1 MINTNKTNHMK
12 LKNLTILGAF
22 IVTIT
27 LAACGGGG
35 GDKKATLDKLKAE
48 YAAIGEQIKT
58 LEAEIAATDTSKTFK
73 TKDVVVTEIQP
84 SPFTHYIDVQGYVD
98 ADESVNISPTA
109 PGKVVRVFVDEGD
122 NVSAGQI
129 LAELDHDVLDRQLA
143 SIKPQYDLSV
153 DVYNRQKR
161 LWDQQIGSEIQLL
174 QAQTQKESLEK
185 QLETIRENI
194 EMYKIKTPIA
204 GTVDFV
210 GIKVGE
216 LAAAGMLPA
225 FSVVNLSGLKVSAE
239 IAESYSAKVKKG
251 NSVKLHF
258 PDLNSDADAR
268 ITFVERSISPLT
280 RSFKIEADLNGDNS
294 AYHPNMVSVI
304 RIIDYENASALV
316 VPINAVQT
324 VNNENFVYK
333 AVVEGNGAV
342 ARKVKVSTGL
352 SYDGKIEILS
362 GLSANDKIVTSGQND
377 LAEGMHIRF

>member
-1 MINTNKTNHMK
+1 MK

-27 LAACGGGG
+27 LAACGGGD
-35 GDKKATLDKLKAE
+35 DKKATLDKLKSE
-48 YAAIGEQIKT
+48 YAALGEQIKT
-58 LEAEIAATDTSKTFK
+58 LESEIAATDTSKTFK
-73 TKDVVVTEIQP
+73 TKDVVVSEIQP
-84 SPFTHYIDVQGYVD
+84 SSFIHYIDVQGYVD
-98 ADESVNISPTA
+98 ADESVDISPTA

-194 EMYKIKTPIA
+194 EMYKIKTPIS

-210 GIKVGE
+210 GVKVGE

-239 IAESYSAKVKKG
+239 IAESYSSKVKKG
-251 NSVKLHF
+251 NTVKLHF
-258 PDLNSDADAR
+258 PDLNSDTDAR

-280 RSFKIEADLNGDNS
+280 RTFKIEADLNGDNS

-304 RIIDYENASALV
+304 RIIDYENSSALV
-316 VPINAVQT
+316 VPINAVQS
-324 VNNENFVYK
+324 VNNENFVYR

-342 ARKVKVSTGL
+342 ARKVRVSTGL

-362 GLSANDKIVTSGQND
+362 GLSANDKVVTSGQND